1 MVSLLV
7 LEHRW
12 KVAQILFDD
21 ILEKLASRAGNE
33 RRRRDTSDDSCD
45 RVTLQC
51 QVVAL
56 EL

>member
-1 MVSLLV
+1 MNGVIAGAP
-7 LEHRW
+7 W

-33 RRRRDTSDDSCD
+33 RRRRDTSEDSCD
-45 RVTLQC
+45 RVTHLQC
-51 QVVAL
+51 QVVTL